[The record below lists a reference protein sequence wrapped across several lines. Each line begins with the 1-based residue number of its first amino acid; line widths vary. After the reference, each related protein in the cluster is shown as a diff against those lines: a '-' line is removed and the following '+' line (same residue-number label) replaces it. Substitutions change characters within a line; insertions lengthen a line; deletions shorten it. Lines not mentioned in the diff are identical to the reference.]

1 MHGTTVSGEKTMMKI
16 VWRNPNGNP
25 NGIILNSCVLQISRN
40 ETESGQVQIIY
51 RRGTASKGPAVD
63 YEVLVNRE
71 ESGYAGLGSRCFDWR
86 KTKRRMATKRAPTW
100 SGSTLEVN
108 RVAE

>member
-1 MHGTTVSGEKTMMKI
+1 MMKI
-16 VWRNPNGNP
+16 VWRNSNGNL
-25 NGIILNSCVLQISRN
+25 NGIILNSCVLQISRS
-40 ETESGQVQIIY
+40 ETECGQVQIIY
-51 RRGTASKGPAVD
+51 RRVTASKGPAG
-63 YEVLVNRE
+63 
-71 ESGYAGLGSRCFDWR
+71 SGSRCLDWR

>member
-1 MHGTTVSGEKTMMKI
+1 MRPSDQQ
-16 VWRNPNGNP
+16 
-25 NGIILNSCVLQISRN
+25 S

-51 RRGTASKGPAVD
+51 RRVTASKGPTVD

-71 ESGYAGLGSRCFDWR
+71 ESSYAGLGSRCLDWR

-108 RVAE
+108 GVAE

>member
-1 MHGTTVSGEKTMMKI
+1 MMKI

-51 RRGTASKGPAVD
+51 RRVTASPGPAVD
-63 YEVLVNRE
+63 YELLVNRE
-71 ESGYAGLGSRCFDWR
+71 QSAYAGLGSRCLGWR
-86 KTKRRMATKRAPTW
+86 KTKRRSAKKWA
-100 SGSTLEVN
+100 VN
-108 RVAE
+108 WLNIRVDRIAE